1 MKLEEDSRNSI
12 IFGLLSKLQQQLKQQ
27 RPHLKLQ
34 QQLKQQRPHLKLQ
47 QQLKQQ
53 RPHLKLQQQL
63 KQQRPHLVS
72 ASRDMHR
79 LQQDYLPSHSSQV
92 CVPRFVIFSY

>member
-53 RPHLKLQQQL
+53 RPHL
-63 KQQRPHLVS
+63 VS

-79 LQQDYLPSHSSQV
+79 MQQDYTKNTFIPT
-92 CVPRFVIFSY
+92 